1 MPKFAP
7 PGCALP
13 GLSKWPSL
21 KAPHC
26 VSNKLETR
34 AAPSHHD
41 NFRMRLV
48 KQQPCSSITAN
59 PPTTDARRRLYGT
72 LSEPTGQASLAR
84 SDCERPPLAVNSLD
98 GQLHPHRSL
107 QKMGRPSR
115 RVTPRAAT
123 ALEQGGKIFGQ
134 RTCLDVYRLPAI
146 LVGYNFGYQMVG
158 YNFGYQMD
166 CALRVIVRCE
176 LLCAGSFG
184 SLWSERSPYLSIYS
198 VKPSA
203 DSDSTILSLSLHAE
217 RRNHLK

>member
-146 LVGYNFGYQMVG
+146 LVGYNFGYQSGTISVIKWSG
-158 YNFGYQMD
+158 TIS
-166 CALRVIVRCE
+166 VIKWIVRCE
-176 LLCAGSFG
+176 LLFAASCCVLGVSVRCGRNEAHI
-184 SLWSERSPYLSIYS
+184 YLYI
-198 VKPSA
+198 
-203 DSDSTILSLSLHAE
+203 
-217 RRNHLK
+217 R